1 MFDELRELYQEVIL
15 DHGTKPRNHHE
26 LEAPTCRAHGLNPI
40 CGDALTVYLMVDDG
54 GVIQD
59 ASFEGRGCAIS
70 MASASMM
77 TEVIKGRTVADAQRL
92 FGSFHSLCTEDDYVL
107 EAADAAD
114 ADDLE
119 RLNVLSG
126 VREFPVRVKC
136 ATLPWHTMNAA
147 MSGEDEISTE

>member
-1 MFDELRELYQEVIL
+1 
-15 DHGTKPRNHHE
+15 
-26 LEAPTCRAHGLNPI
+26 
-40 CGDALTVYLMVDDG
+40 
-54 GVIQD
+54 
-59 ASFEGRGCAIS
+59 

-77 TEVIKGRTVADAQRL
+77 TEVIKGRTVADAHRL